1 MNKKL
6 IIAHCGLAVLGL
18 SVSIFAGQA
27 AKSLYINGKIASTS
41 VSNVGGVSVVPVR
54 DVANALG
61 AKVTNR
67 PDGALEILVE
77 GGANEVQAKLA
88 GKIGDWLFDGAW
100 RFKVDSVERVEQFE
114 TEYYRPGTKVKAR
127 NAKEELLIIR
137 FRLRNGMPIAG
148 MVSLTGN
155 LTAVALEDGSSIQFG
170 GADMKYNIGWA
181 STPNILPGAEHRG
194 LMWAYIRKDEKE
206 KDVIINYD
214 YSTTYER
221 GKKPK
226 EPTVM
231 RISLR

>member
-6 IIAHCGLAVLGL
+6 IIIHTGIAVLGL

-27 AKSLYINGKIASTS
+27 AKSLYINGKVASTS
-41 VSNVGGVSVVPVR
+41 VSNVVGVSVVPVR

-77 GGANEVQAKLA
+77 GRAGEEQAKLA
-88 GKIGDWLFDGAW
+88 GKVGDWLFDGSW
-100 RFKVDSVERVEQFE
+100 RFNVDSVERVEQFE

-127 NAKEELLIIR
+127 NAKEELILIR
-137 FRLRNGMPIAG
+137 FRLRNGMKIAG
-148 MVSLTGN
+148 SASLNGN
-155 LTAVALEDGSSIQFG
+155 LTAIALEDGSSIRFG
-170 GADMKYNIGWA
+170 GGDMKYNIGWA
-181 STPNILPGAEHRG
+181 STPTILPGAEHRG
-194 LMWAYIRKDEKE
+194 LLWAYIRKDEKE
-206 KDVIINYD
+206 KDVIFNYD

-221 GKKPK
+221 GNKPK
-226 EPTVM
+226 EATVM